1 MNKNIKSIIVIPA
14 RFASTRFPGKP
25 LVNLRNKPII
35 QHVYDAVKGLGLPV
49 IIATDNEIIEKSVKA
64 FGANC
69 MLTSPDHQSG
79 SDRIAEVIKEL
90 DYDLIINVQG
100 DEPFIQ
106 IEPLRELI
114 QAFNDKS
121 VDVASLMHKLTSP
134 EEINNPNNVKVVCSK
149 NNYALYFSRSPIPFN
164 RDGNE
169 EVTYFKHIGVYAYRK
184 QALLDFVKLPMGK
197 LEKIEKLEQLRFLE
211 NEYRIKMIETN
222 YRGIG
227 IDTPEDLVKA
237 EILISNEQLAMS
249 N

>member
-1 MNKNIKSIIVIPA
+1 MNKTLKSIIVIPA

-35 QHVYDAVKGLGLPV
+35 QHVYDAVQGLGLPV

-69 MLTSPDHQSG
+69 VLTSPEHQSG

-106 IEPLRELI
+106 IEPLKELI
-114 QAFNDKS
+114 QAFNDES
-121 VDVASLMHKLTSP
+121 IAVASLMHKLTSP
-134 EEINNPNNVKVVCSK
+134 EEINNPNNVKVACSK

-169 EVTYFKHIGVYAYRK
+169 EATYFKHIGVYAYRK

-197 LEKIEKLEQLRFLE
+197 LEKVEKLEQLRFLE
-211 NEYRIKMIETN
+211 NEYRIKMIETY

-237 EILISNEQLAMS
+237 ELLISNEQLVMS

>member
-1 MNKNIKSIIVIPA
+1 MNKTLKSIIVIPA

-69 MLTSPDHQSG
+69 VLTSPDHQSG

-106 IEPLRELI
+106 IEPLKELI

-121 VDVASLMHKLTSP
+121 VDVASLMHKLTSLD
-134 EEINNPNNVKVVCSK
+134 EINNPNNVKVACSK
-149 NNYALYFSRSPIPFN
+149 NNYALYFSRSSIPFN

-169 EVTYFKHIGVYAYRK
+169 EATYFKHIGVYAYRK

-197 LEKIEKLEQLRFLE
+197 LEKVEKLEQLRFLE
-211 NEYRIKMIETN
+211 NEYRIKMIETY

-237 EILISNEQLAMS
+237 ELLISNEQLVMS